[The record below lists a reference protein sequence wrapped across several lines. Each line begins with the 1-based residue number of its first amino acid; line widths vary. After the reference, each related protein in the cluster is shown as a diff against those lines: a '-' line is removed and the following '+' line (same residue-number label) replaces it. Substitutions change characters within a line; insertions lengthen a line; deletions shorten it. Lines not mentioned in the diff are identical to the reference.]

1 VGQQIGAASVVR
13 TTACRRRRCHR
24 GKCASLPPRHAFGA
38 KLKPYLLSLKTTAD
52 DFASILSACIT
63 SMRCHCA
70 CLARCELVNAMI
82 VRRSLEQ
89 THIEFVTFTVRRA
102 FTADTMLTT
111 RDNVCITLRIAHL
124 PLQVAT
130 VAALG
135 PNVKP

>member
-13 TTACRRRRCHR
+13 TTSRRRRRCHR
-24 GKCASLPPRHAFGA
+24 KKCASVPLHAFGA
-38 KLKPYLLSLKTTAD
+38 KLTLYLLSLITAAD

-82 VRRSLEQ
+82 VRRWLEQ
-89 THIEFVTFTVRRA
+89 THIEFVTFTVQRA
-102 FTADTMLTT
+102 YTADTMLNT
-111 RDNVCITLRIAHL
+111 RYNICITLHIAQL
-124 PLQVAT
+124 QLQVAT

-135 PNVKP
+135 LYVWPL